1 VAVGKGVRVTRGRED
16 EGRGEEREREKG
28 GGNVLCMQEMK
39 SNQWSKR
46 VLLGEN

>member
-1 VAVGKGVRVTRGRED
+1 MEEGKEEWGGEGVHLVV
-16 EGRGEEREREKG
+16 RERKRG